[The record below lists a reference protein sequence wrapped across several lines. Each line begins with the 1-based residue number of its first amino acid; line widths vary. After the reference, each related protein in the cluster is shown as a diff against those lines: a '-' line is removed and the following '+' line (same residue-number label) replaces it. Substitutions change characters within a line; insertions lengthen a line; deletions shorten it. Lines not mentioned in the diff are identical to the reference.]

1 MNVHPTKHEVHFLHE
16 DLIIDSVQKV
26 VEEKILSFNSSRT
39 YYTQSLLLPSTSA
52 TVSVYS
58 EKKDTDDAKVYDY
71 KLVRTDTKE
80 KKLDAF
86 ILPQEVSDNV
96 SIFEPKA
103 RKPIHLTSVLS
114 LQNEV
119 KKNKHNG
126 ELSHLASSTSTLSLS
141 RVE

>member
-26 VEEKILSFNSSRT
+26 VEEKILSFDSSRT

-52 TVSVYS
+52 TVSVHS

-71 KLVRTDTKE
+71 KLVRTDAKE

-86 ILPQEVSDNV
+86 ILPQEVSESNDNV

-126 ELSHLASSTSTLSLS
+126 ELASSTMVS
-141 RVE
+141 